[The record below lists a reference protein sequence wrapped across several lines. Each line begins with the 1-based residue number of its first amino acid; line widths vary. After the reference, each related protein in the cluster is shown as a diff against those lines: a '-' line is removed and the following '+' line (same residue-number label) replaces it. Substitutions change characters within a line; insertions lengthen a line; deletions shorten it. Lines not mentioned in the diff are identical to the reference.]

1 MGFIVYNI
9 HMKKIYFVRHGESEG
24 NIGPVRQS
32 PETNLTSTGL
42 KQAHIL
48 AERLSAID
56 FDLLISSPYIR
67 THQTAEIISQKTN
80 KPIIFSDLVIERKRP
95 SEQIGQLKSSENNI
109 QSEIEYAKAFVEN
122 KKYKDGESFEEIRDR
137 AKQALEFLDGQDYDS
152 AVVVTHAVFLKV
164 ICGLVLLGEHMNAE
178 NCFKLIKNLKAHNTG
193 ITVIQKD
200 SNNNWRVM
208 VINDYA
214 HFAEY

>member
-1 MGFIVYNI
+1 MGFIVYTAD
-9 HMKKIYFVRHGESEG
+9 MKKIYFVRHGESEG

-48 AERLSAID
+48 AERLSHIN
-56 FDLLISSPYIR
+56 FDILVSSPFVR
-67 THQTAEIISQKTN
+67 TYETAKIISEKTHREIILN
-80 KPIIFSDLVIERKRP
+80 DLIIERKRP
-95 SEQIGQLKSSENNI
+95 SEQIGQLKSSESNI
-109 QSEIEYAKAFVEN
+109 QSELEYAKAFVEN

-152 AVVVTHAVFLKV
+152 AVVVTHGIFLKV
-164 ICGLVLLGEHMNAE
+164 ICGFVLLGEQLNAE

-214 HFAEY
+214 HFAE